1 MCSNPRGKALIIN
14 NQKFTEPDIYP
25 FRLGAD
31 VDSESLDQLFTQLG
45 FQVVRY
51 QNLRR
56 VETMKILIDFAD
68 TVGDKD
74 NPCDMLIGE
83 GLLLWESF
91 I

>member
-14 NQKFTEPDIYP
+14 NQEFSDPDFYP

-45 FQVVRY
+45 FQVIRY
-51 QNLRR
+51 DNLRR
-56 VETMKILIDFAD
+56 IEIMRTLIDFSD

-83 GLLLWESF
+83 TF
-91 I
+91 VICRFD